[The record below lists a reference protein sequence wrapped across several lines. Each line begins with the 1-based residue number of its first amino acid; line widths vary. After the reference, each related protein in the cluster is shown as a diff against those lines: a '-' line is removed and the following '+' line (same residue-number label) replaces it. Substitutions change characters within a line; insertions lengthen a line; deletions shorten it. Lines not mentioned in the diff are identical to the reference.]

1 MARGAHYGI
10 LRGMNDATTL
20 DVLAECE
27 KAAAERRAL
36 AENLLAE
43 ARDLETQLSGVRQT
57 IAPLTAAAEA
67 AHAAELEADERAQRA
82 QAKVAQARSELEAER
97 RALADARS
105 ARQRAD
111 ADLAEVHTRV
121 ERLVKANGLSV
132 EAAKRIVERRM
143 ADALRATANGTT

>member
-1 MARGAHYGI
+1 
-10 LRGMNDATTL
+10 MNDATTL

-43 ARDLETQLSGVRQT
+43 ARDLETQLTEVRQT

-67 AHAAELEADERAQRA
+67 AHTAEHAAEERTRRAQE
-82 QAKVAQARSELEAER
+82 KVAQARSELEAER
-97 RALADARS
+97 RTLADARTI
-105 ARQRAD
+105 RQRAD
-111 ADLAEVHTRV
+111 ADVAEVHARV
-121 ERLVKANGLSV
+121 ERLVKTNGMSV

-143 ADALRATANGTT
+143 ADAQRATANGTT